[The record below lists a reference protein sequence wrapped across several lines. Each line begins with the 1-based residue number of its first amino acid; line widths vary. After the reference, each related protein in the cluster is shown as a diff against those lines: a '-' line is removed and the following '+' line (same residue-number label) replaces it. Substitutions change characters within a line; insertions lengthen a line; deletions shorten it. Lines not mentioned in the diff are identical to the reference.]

1 MHDTDPIDDT
11 PLPPE
16 LLDAARAYHAP
27 PPTPREVMWR
37 AVQAERE
44 ATQAA
49 EPAGPRPRA
58 GRYVRWALAASV
70 LLAVGVGLGRLTLD
84 GPRAQG
90 ANPMPPSP
98 APVARGSSAP
108 AREPEAYRVA
118 ATEHLAQAE
127 EFLTLF
133 RTSVRG
139 QDQQRLASVTARQL
153 LASNRLLLDS
163 PAGADPR
170 LKLLLQDLELVLA
183 QIAQLSPQRGREDL
197 HFITDGLERG
207 GVLPRLRAAVP
218 AGGPYSLRQGAL

>member
-1 MHDTDPIDDT
+1 MHDTDPIDET

-16 LLDAARAYHAP
+16 LQEAARAYHAP
-27 PPTPREVMWR
+27 PPAPREAMWR
-37 AVQAERE
+37 AVGAGRQA
-44 ATQAA
+44 AQVA
-49 EPAGPRPRA
+49 EPAAPQPGA

-84 GPRAQG
+84 RPHVTRV
-90 ANPMPPSP
+90 NPASLPP

-108 AREPEAYRVA
+108 MRESEAYRVTA
-118 ATEHLAQAE
+118 AEHLAQAE
-127 EFLTLF
+127 AFLTLF
-133 RTSVRG
+133 RTAVRG
-139 QDQQRLASVTARQL
+139 QDQERLASATARQL

-197 HFITDGLERG
+197 DFITDGLERG

-218 AGGPYSLRQGAL
+218 AGGPYSLRQGVL